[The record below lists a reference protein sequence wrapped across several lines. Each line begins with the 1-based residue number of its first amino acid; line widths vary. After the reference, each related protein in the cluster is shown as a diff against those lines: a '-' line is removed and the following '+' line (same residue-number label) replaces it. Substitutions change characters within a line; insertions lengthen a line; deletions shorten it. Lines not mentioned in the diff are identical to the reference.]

1 MTMIHEIPPPLTAE
15 MTADPLELARAVR
28 PVLEREAAAVDDSA
42 TFPEGGLAAL
52 RASGLMGLMV
62 PRRYGGLG
70 GSIATMSAVAREL
83 AEGCMST
90 AMVWGMHCQQVVTM
104 VDHAPDALRDDVAP
118 RIGAGDVYIASVTSE
133 RGKGGHLLTA
143 LAPLEEDG
151 SSLIVRR
158 DAPIAT
164 GGMHAD
170 AFLITMRAGADA
182 SPSEV
187 ALVWADRAD
196 LEVEAR
202 ANWDPMGVRGTHSVA
217 LELRGRVPRRNLVG
231 ANGFRDVALRTFV
244 PVGHIAWSSA
254 WLGAATGALRKML
267 AVFRD
272 PRTRREYD
280 VQSDLFVTRLARI
293 RLELGVVGAC
303 LRQALDV
310 WQELCRDPHAQSADY
325 EHPRFQIAINEL
337 KIVASERLFAAVD
350 QLIELSGLRHGYL
363 RTSPVPLERTFRDL
377 RSASLM
383 YGNDRLLVANGKL
396 ALLDREVSLT

>member
-1 MTMIHEIPPPLTAE
+1 MTTIAQIPPPLTTE

-28 PVLEREAAAVDDSA
+28 PVLERDAAAVDDDAS
-42 TFPEGGLAAL
+42 FPEAGLAEL

-70 GSIATMSAVAREL
+70 GSVATMSAVAREL

-90 AMVWGMHCQQVVTM
+90 AMVWGMHCQQVATV
-104 VDHAPDALRDDVAP
+104 VAHASEELRDDVVSK
-118 RIGAGDVYIASVTSE
+118 IGAGDVYIASVTSE

-151 SSLIVRR
+151 PDLIVRR

-164 GGMHAD
+164 GGLHAD
-170 AFLITMRAGADA
+170 AFLITMRASADA
-182 SPSEV
+182 PPSDV
-187 ALVWADRAD
+187 ALVWADRSALD
-196 LEVEAR
+196 VQAR
-202 ANWDPMGVRGTHSVA
+202 ANWNPMGVRGTHSVA
-217 LELRGRVPRRNLVG
+217 LQLRGRVPRRNLVG
-231 ANGFRDVALRTFV
+231 EAGFRDVALRTFV

-280 VQSDLFVTRLARI
+280 VRSDLFATRLARI
-293 RLELGVVGAC
+293 RLELGVVAAC
-303 LRQALDV
+303 LRQAIEA
-310 WQELCRDPHAQSADY
+310 WEELCRDPHAKRADY
-325 EHPRFQIAINEL
+325 ENPRFQIAINEL

-396 ALLDREVSLT
+396 ALLDREVSLP